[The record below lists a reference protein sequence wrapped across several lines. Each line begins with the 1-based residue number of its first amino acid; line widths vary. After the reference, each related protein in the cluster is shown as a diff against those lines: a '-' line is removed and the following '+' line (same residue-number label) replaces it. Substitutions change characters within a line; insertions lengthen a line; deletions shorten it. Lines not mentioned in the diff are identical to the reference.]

1 MTTAAEL
8 DSQTKCADL
17 QRALEAERICS
28 RQHLARISRLNA
40 LTVAQAAEIDH
51 LTAALARAR
60 AEAAELRAGI
70 TDAGALGF

>member
-17 QRALEAERICS
+17 LRALEAERICN
-28 RQHLARISRLNA
+28 RNYIAQIGRLNA
-40 LTVAQAAEIDH
+40 LSVTLHQEIDH

>member
-17 QRALEAERICS
+17 QRALDAERICS

-40 LTVAQAAEIDH
+40 LTVTQAAEIAQ
-51 LTAALARAR
+51 LTGALARAH
-60 AEAAELRAGI
+60 AEAAEARAGI
-70 TDAGALGF
+70 VAPPY